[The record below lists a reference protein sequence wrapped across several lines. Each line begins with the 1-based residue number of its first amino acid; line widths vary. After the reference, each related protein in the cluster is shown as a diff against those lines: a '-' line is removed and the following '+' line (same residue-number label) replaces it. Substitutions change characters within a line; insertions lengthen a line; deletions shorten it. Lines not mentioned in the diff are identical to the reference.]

1 MEQIKDLIEKIK
13 KEGITAA
20 EDKAHQIEEAAK
32 KSAEDIIAKAHKK
45 ADKIISEAKEKDA
58 LAQQAAK
65 SSLKQVSR
73 DLLISLKREIDNMLN
88 RVIAANMRKALT
100 PDELSKIISAL
111 VEKQDIKDMSKIEIM
126 TGNADFNKLEGLFS
140 NLKNEIKKGIT
151 LKPSEDILGWFIISY
166 DAGKS
171 HFDFTVDGLA
181 EYIGTYLRPKLAEI
195 LKG

>member
-1 MEQIKDLIEKIK
+1 MEQIKDLIDKIK
-13 KEGITAA
+13 EEGIKAA
-20 EDKAHQIEEAAK
+20 GDKAHQIEEAAK

-111 VEKQDIKDMSKIEIM
+111 VEKQDIKDMNKIEIM
-126 TGNADFNKLEGLFS
+126 AGNADFNKLEGLFS

-151 LKPSEDILGWFIISY
+151 LKPSEDILGGFIISY